1 MIIVLI
7 GYMGSGKST
16 LGKELATAL
25 KYSFLDLDDY
35 ISDKE
40 KRSIS
45 EIFKTKGEIY
55 FRKKETEYLN
65 EVINSSENI
74 VLALGGGTPCYGKN
88 MELLTGNSNLVS
100 FYLKL
105 SIPLLTKRLFIERE
119 KRPLISHLN
128 KEDDLLEFIGKH
140 LFERTQFYHQAQFT
154 INTDHKGKQEILE
167 NILTHL
173 I

>member
-16 LGKELATAL
+16 IGKELATIL
-25 KYSFLDLDDY
+25 NCRFLDLDDY

-40 KRSIS
+40 MTSIPNL
-45 EIFKTKGEIY
+45 FKSKGEIY
-55 FRKKETEYLN
+55 FRKKETEYLK
-65 EVINSSENI
+65 ELINTSENL
-74 VLALGGGTPCYGKN
+74 VLALGGGTPCYGQN
-88 MELLTGNSNLVS
+88 MDLIIGNTDVRS

-105 SIPLLTKRLFIERE
+105 SIPLLAKRLFKARE

-128 KEDDLLEFIGKH
+128 SEAELLEFIGKH
-140 LFERTQFYHQAQFT
+140 LFERTQYYSKAQYT
-154 INTDHKGKQEILE
+154 INTDNKTQQETLE
-167 NILTHL
+167 ELVAHL

>member
-16 LGKELATAL
+16 IGKELATAL
-25 KYSFLDLDDY
+25 EYSFLDLDDY

-40 KRSIS
+40 KGSIS

-55 FRKKETEYLN
+55 FRRKETEYLN

-88 MELLTGNSNLVS
+88 MDLIINNTNVTS

-105 SIPLLTKRLFIERE
+105 SIPLLSKRLFTERE

-128 KEDDLLEFIGKH
+128 SETELLEFIGKH
-140 LFERTQFYHQAQFT
+140 LFERNQYYSKSQFT
-154 INTDHKGKQEILE
+154 LDTDHKAKQEILE
-167 NILTHL
+167 DLVTHL